1 MNEVS
6 AGDVNNVLKYA
17 QMHGNQ
23 YKETKDQA
31 GAQVQVKGS
40 KETLTINSKIESV
53 KLNNVDK

>member
-1 MNEVS
+1 
-6 AGDVNNVLKYA
+6 
-17 QMHGNQ
+17 MHGNQ